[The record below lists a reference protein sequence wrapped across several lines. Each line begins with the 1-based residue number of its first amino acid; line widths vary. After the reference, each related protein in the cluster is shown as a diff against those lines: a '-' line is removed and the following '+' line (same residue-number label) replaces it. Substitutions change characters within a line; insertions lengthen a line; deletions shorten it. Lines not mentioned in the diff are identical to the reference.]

1 LIKAYPKKRNFLQKI
16 KVNKLKTYLP
26 IIIGVCIAIGVL
38 IGSYLNF
45 NRSTTTFLGLN
56 NPNEAKIKRLINYIQ
71 YDYVDKV
78 DTDSL
83 LDVAIKNMLSK
94 LDPHSVYL
102 PASQR
107 KQIDEQMDGKFVGVG
122 IQFLMFKDSLT
133 VSKVIPNGP
142 SAKAGLL
149 PGDRIL
155 LADKDTL
162 FGKKLKNAFII
173 KTLKG
178 EADTKVALTIYRKSD
193 NKFIKT
199 TVTRGEVPIKSVD
212 AFYMLNDSLGYI
224 KLNKFT
230 STSYSEFKS
239 ALSQLKQEGMKSLVF
254 DLRGNP
260 GGYLQV
266 ANKIADEFLE
276 KDKLIVSTK
285 NKGGLIEKT
294 FATSSG
300 SFEKAPVYV
309 LIDEGSA
316 SASEIIAGA
325 LQDNDRGTI
334 IGRRSFGKGLVQRE
348 MSLGDGSSV
357 RLTTARYYTPTGR
370 SIQKPYNHKG
380 NKGYFNELEKRYH
393 NGELVNA
400 DSIKVVDSLKFVTP
414 KGKIVYGGGG
424 IVPDV
429 FVSIDTT
436 SFVNNYHFNY
446 INNFIFNYVDNHRN
460 EFKNLD
466 FADFNSNFDTD
477 NAIYNTYLKDVKRKK
492 LPKGKLKTQLKFY
505 LKALFA
511 REVFGENKFYE
522 IYNQKDAMINKVL
535 ELNKAPKVTL

>member
-1 LIKAYPKKRNFLQKI
+1 M
-16 KVNKLKTYLP
+16 NKLKTFLP
-26 IIIGVCIAIGVL
+26 FIIGTCIAIGVL

-45 NRSTTTFLGLN
+45 NSNTTAFLGLN
-56 NPNEAKIKRLINYIQ
+56 NPKEAKIKRLINYIQ
-71 YDYVDKV
+71 YDYVDYV

-83 LDVAIKNMLSK
+83 LDAAIKNMLAK

-102 PASQR
+102 PPDRR
-107 KQIDEQMDGKFVGVG
+107 KQINEEMDGKFVGVG

-155 LADKDTL
+155 TADNDTL
-162 FGKKLKNAFII
+162 YGKNLKNAFII

-178 EADTKVALTIYRKSD
+178 KADTKVKLKIYRKVD
-193 NKFIKT
+193 NKFITT

-212 AFYMLNDSLGYI
+212 ASYMLNDSLGYI

-230 STSYSEFKS
+230 ATSYSEFKS
-239 ALSQLKQEGMKSLVF
+239 ALLQLKQKGMKALVF

-260 GGYLQV
+260 GGYLQI
-266 ANKIADEFLE
+266 ADKIADEFLA
-276 KDKLIVSTK
+276 DGKLIVSTK
-285 NKGGLIEKT
+285 NKGGVIEKT
-294 FATSSG
+294 YATKKG
-300 SFEKAPVYV
+300 SLEKTPVYV

-348 MSLGDGSSV
+348 MSLGDGSSI

-380 NKGYFNELEKRYH
+380 NKGYFNELEKRYR

-414 KGKIVYGGGG
+414 KGKVVYGGGG
-424 IVPDV
+424 IIPDV
-429 FVSIDTT
+429 FVPIDT
-436 SFVNNYHFNY
+436 VGYLNGLYFNSL
-446 INNFIFNYVDNHRN
+446 NNFVFDYVDKHR
-460 EFKNLD
+460 
-466 FADFNSNFDTD
+466 ADFKDLTFKIFKRNFDKD
-477 NAIYNTYLKDVKRKK
+477 NKILNTYLKRLSGFVKPHKIPKK
-492 LPKGKLKTQLKFY
+492 QIKFY
-505 LKALFA
+505 LKAVFA
-511 REVFGENKFYE
+511 RELFDNNAFYE
-522 IYNQKDAMINKVL
+522 MYNKEDDMIAKVL
-535 ELNKAPKVTL
+535 SLK

>member
-1 LIKAYPKKRNFLQKI
+1 
-16 KVNKLKTYLP
+16 VNKLKTYLP

-400 DSIKVVDSLKFVTP
+400 NSIKVVDSLKFVTP

-429 FVSIDTT
+429 FVPIDTT
-436 SFVNNYHFNY
+436 SFVNNFHFNY

-460 EFKNLD
+460 EFKD
-466 FADFNSNFDTD
+466 VAFADFNSNFDAD
-477 NAIYNTYLKDVKRKK
+477 NAIYNTYLKDIKRNK
-492 LPKGKLKTQLKFY
+492 LPKGALKAQLKFY

-511 REVFGENKFYE
+511 REVFSENKFYE
-522 IYNQKDAMINKVL
+522 IYNQKDAMINKVF
-535 ELNKAPKVTL
+535 ELNKAPKVTLQ